1 MCPNCV
7 AILADRHPD
16 VVEMD
21 AASRT
26 GVDDMREVIDAA
38 RYRPLQART
47 KVFIIDE
54 VHMLSR
60 NAFNALLKTLEE
72 PPPHV
77 KFIFATTE
85 IRKVPVTVLSRCQR
99 FDLRR
104 ISVVEPDPGRAKGLH
119 QVLLEQAAQGL
130 SRGKL
135 TGEQADSLP
144 GLVQVIAAAEGLAEQ
159 LDIVVESV
167 PERLDLKRDVLAA
180 VARRRPKVL
189 ATGTSALSVD
199 ELARLL
205 PEPESFLGMHFF
217 NPVWSLQLVELVRGA
232 KTSQHTMDAAQALV
246 TLLNKQSITV
256 RDSPGFATSRLDVST
271 ALEAIRMLEDGVA
284 SAEDIDTAMVVAYR
298 HPMGPLRLCDIV
310 GLDVRL
316 DIARNLSQV
325 YGERYTPPRLLIDKV
340 EAGQLG
346 VKSGQG
352 FFSWP

>member
-1 MCPNCV
+1 MAHERNRTALIEAGLWRDPV
-7 AILADRHPD
+7 FWTPFDLGA
-16 VVEMD
+16 VE
-21 AASRT
+21 
-26 GVDDMREVIDAA
+26 
-38 RYRPLQART
+38 L
-47 KVFIIDE
+47 
-54 VHMLSR
+54 
-60 NAFNALLKTLEE
+60 E
-72 PPPHV
+72 PPFLTYSDGLVLPLCLTV
-77 KFIFATTE
+77 AWDRRGPRRRQVMPSVGVVGAGTMGVGMTYVFAAAG
-85 IRKVPVTVLSRCQR
+85 C
-99 FDLRR
+99 R

-135 TGEQADSLP
+135 TREQADSLP

-159 LDIVVESV
+159 LDLVVESV
-167 PERLDLKRDVLAA
+167 PERLDLKREVLAA

-246 TLLNKQSITV
+246 TLLNMQSITV